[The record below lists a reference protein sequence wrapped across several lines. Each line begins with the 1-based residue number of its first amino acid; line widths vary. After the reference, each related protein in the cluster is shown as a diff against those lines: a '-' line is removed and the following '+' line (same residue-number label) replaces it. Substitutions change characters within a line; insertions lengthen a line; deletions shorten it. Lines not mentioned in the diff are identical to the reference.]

1 MQKYRCSKAGG
12 SGVGVMF
19 EAFSPQNSAEAHS
32 HLKNEDQALGGV
44 LNVNTTAEAFPNEA
58 IITV

>member
-1 MQKYRCSKAGG
+1 M
-12 SGVGVMF
+12 
-19 EAFSPQNSAEAHS
+19 EAFPPQNSAEAHS

-58 IITV
+58 IITVRQLGL